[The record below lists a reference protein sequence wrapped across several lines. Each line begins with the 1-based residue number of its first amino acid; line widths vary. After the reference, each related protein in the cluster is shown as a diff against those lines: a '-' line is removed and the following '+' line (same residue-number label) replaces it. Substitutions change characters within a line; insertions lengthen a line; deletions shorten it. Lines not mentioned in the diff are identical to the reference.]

1 MYWSLFRRRAIDVP
15 IIFICYDN
23 LWYLAECLETQKKK
37 KKEEREVNANFL
49 TDANKTN
56 AL

>member
-37 KKEEREVNANFL
+37 KKEEREVNTNFL